1 MKSIK
6 TFFFFLLISSLN
18 SCYQDTGDF
27 FRTDSIIL
35 TADFEEKRPG
45 QTINF
50 KIVTDSGIDITNE
63 AKIFIQE
70 ITTPPADV
78 TMSDVPSL
86 TSLNLTSYKVY
97 AKYSDINSNKAFTSN
112 EIIVKFDNK
121 KSFVKRVLIE
131 DYTGAWCVSCPR
143 VSYAIELLKLSATKM
158 VPVAIHIGGSPG
170 SFDPYNFVGVEPL
183 FQLVNFTGEYPT
195 GKLNRMTPWPFAQ
208 NSPTN
213 QNIAIALTAGKPV
226 RLGLSMN
233 SVIENNAINLN
244 VKVKFYDDYSNLKL
258 VVYVLENNLI
268 YPQKNNTPF
277 YGGLSLI
284 PNFEHDHVVRGTFT
298 NLLGDAIPSGETYFE
313 NIYSKNF
320 SVDVSTLTIENLNN
334 LEFVAFVVGS
344 DNKAINVRS
353 AQIGENQLDF
363 DENP

>member
-1 MKSIK
+1 
-6 TFFFFLLISSLN
+6 
-18 SCYQDTGDF
+18 
-27 FRTDSIIL
+27 
-35 TADFEEKRPG
+35 
-45 QTINF
+45 
-50 KIVTDSGIDITNE
+50 
-63 AKIFIQE
+63 
-70 ITTPPADV
+70 
-78 TMSDVPSL
+78 
-86 TSLNLTSYKVY
+86 
-97 AKYSDINSNKAFTSN
+97 
-112 EIIVKFDNK
+112 
-121 KSFVKRVLIE
+121 
-131 DYTGAWCVSCPR
+131 
-143 VSYAIELLKLSATKM
+143 
-158 VPVAIHIGGSPG
+158 
-170 SFDPYNFVGVEPL
+170 
-183 FQLVNFTGEYPT
+183 
-195 GKLNRMTPWPFAQ
+195 MTPWPFAQ